1 MDKQTFDYVSLK
13 PIADRFRE
21 VAETISDYEIR
32 DIIKAQI
39 AEKVKEQLADS
50 SFQLE
55 QIVEDWFDDID
66 NIAWV
71 NKILKD
77 SIESKLFDK
86 KFR

>member
-21 VAETISDYEIR
+21 VAKTISNYEIR
-32 DIIKAQI
+32 DIIKDQI
-39 AEKVKEQLADS
+39 AEKVKEQLDS
-50 SFQLE
+50 ATFPLE
-55 QIVEDWFDDID
+55 EIVKDWFFDESNVD
-66 NIAWV
+66 WV
-71 NKILKD
+71 NKTLKD

>member
-13 PIADRFRE
+13 PIADRFKK

-50 SFQLE
+50 SFPLE
-55 QIVEDWFDDID
+55 QIIEDWFDDETHVD
-66 NIAWV
+66 WV
-71 NKILKD
+71 NKTLKD
-77 SIESKLFDK
+77 SIKIKLFDN

>member
-39 AEKVKEQLADS
+39 AEKVKAQLDGAA
-50 SFQLE
+50 FPLE
-55 QIVEDWFDDID
+55 EIVEDWFSDETHV
-66 NIAWV
+66 AWV
-71 NKILKD
+71 NETLKD
-77 SIESKLFDK
+77 SIKSKLFDK
-86 KFR
+86 KFK

>member
-39 AEKVKEQLADS
+39 AEKVKEQLTDS
-50 SFQLE
+50 NFLLE
-55 QIVEDWFDDID
+55 QIVYDWFNNEANTD
-66 NIAWV
+66 WV
-71 NKILKD
+71 NKALKD

>member
-13 PIADRFRE
+13 PIEERLKA

-32 DIIKAQI
+32 DIIKGQI
-39 AEKVKEQLADS
+39 AEKVMEQLDS
-50 SFQLE
+50 INFSLE
-55 QIVEDWFDDID
+55 QIVGDWFDDKSHVD
-66 NIAWV
+66 WV

-77 SIESKLFDK
+77 SIESKLLDK